1 MESLLE
7 VEEGADR
14 QLQQAHGERWCALP
28 SAELNFE
35 AAEELTSLREKLLAA
50 NEADASLRAAFGAQH
65 DTLTP
70 LWIPLELLRE
80 QVPQG
85 APLSEMPCT
94 KDVVALLES
103 LKTLSRS
110 SDALV
115 AEARAHADADDVTSA
130 LVARAEGESSDA
142 IFAAAL
148 AGYAPYAERLHD
160 VLSQQVRDHGS
171 LL

>member
-1 MESLLE
+1 
-7 VEEGADR
+7 
-14 QLQQAHGERWCALP
+14 
-28 SAELNFE
+28 
-35 AAEELTSLREKLLAA
+35 
-50 NEADASLRAAFGAQH
+50 
-65 DTLTP
+65 
-70 LWIPLELLRE
+70 
-80 QVPQG
+80 
-85 APLSEMPCT
+85 MPCT